1 MMSTPTQSL
10 GVIRRRI
17 AAAERRYGRP
27 PGSVTLLAVSKTR
40 PAEDIKEVARI
51 GQRAFGESYGQEALG
66 KIAALDDL
74 PLELQWHFIG
84 PIQAN
89 KTRAI
94 AEHFHWVQS
103 VDRLKVARRLSD
115 QRPDELG
122 PLNVCI
128 QVNISGEAGKAGT
141 SVADAAELARAIS
154 SLRRLRLRGL
164 MTLPA
169 PSSDFDL
176 QRQPFRELHEL
187 LGELNNL
194 GLNLDTLSMG
204 MTQDLEAAIAEGAT
218 MVRIGTGIFGP
229 RRH

>member
-51 GQRAFGESYGQEALG
+51 GQRAFGESYAQEALG